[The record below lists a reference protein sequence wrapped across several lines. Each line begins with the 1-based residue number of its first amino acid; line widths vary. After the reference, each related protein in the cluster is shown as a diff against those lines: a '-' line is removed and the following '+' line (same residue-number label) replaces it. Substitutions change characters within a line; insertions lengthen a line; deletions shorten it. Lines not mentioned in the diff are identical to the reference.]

1 MKMVVYFDTL
11 IGRLKELQEASGLGV
26 PIPDDLRQEIDLL
39 SQRVD
44 RFLKASQDEI
54 DSRERDK
61 SMEQMHLLLWM
72 TFFDNVIQKNDDYYR
87 EKFELYGKYLFSE
100 KDHGKTVVSRDIRK
114 KIRAIHKMLIE
125 SWPHMVPPR
134 IEDINFPKSH
144 LKNEMIY
151 GSSAG
156 EHGEV
161 EVKPEYGFVQ
171 PPSLKPDARLLSIE
185 EYLATEYKID
195 NDYIKDQKVLSFAK
209 FAKDPDSEWCNPS
222 DYDPTF
228 LSDVQK
234 KYGSKTYLDVYLKY
248 KGLLSDYHRETW

>member
-1 MKMVVYFDTL
+1 MKMVLGFI
-11 IGRLKELQEASGLGV
+11 IGRLKELQGASELGV
-26 PIPDDLRQEIDLL
+26 SIPEDLRQGIELL
-39 SQRVD
+39 SQQVAD
-44 RFLKASQDEI
+44 FLQSSQEEI

-72 TFFDNVIQKNDDYYR
+72 TFFENVIQKNDDYYR
-87 EKFELYGKYLFSE
+87 ENFKLYGTFLFRE

-134 IEDINFPKSH
+134 IEDINFSESH

-156 EHGEV
+156 ENGIV
-161 EVKPEYGFVQ
+161 EVKPEYGFVE

-195 NDYIKDQKVLSFAK
+195 NDYIKDQKVLSFAM
-209 FAKDPDSEWCNPS
+209 FAKDPDGVGLNPS

-228 LSDVQK
+228 LSDVEK
-234 KYGSKTYLDVYLKY
+234 NYGSETYFDVYLKY
-248 KGLLSDYHRETW
+248 KGLLSDYHREKW